1 MNFTKVFQSLTLSL
15 IVSTAFNPINA
26 TITNQEANKQI
37 LRSILT
43 YAKLHPEILKENT
56 PHLVDFNHK
65 YSIDGSANS
74 NLRTIYPLA
83 HQIVDSINS
92 ADLNDILVN
101 LNEAEKMVVF
111 ESLIAMLVAAKD
123 QNLPF
128 DNYSLITYWQILD
141 KFAKTGVAV
150 EKLNLVVKELENIV
164 NSSNEVI
171 FYGRIE
177 KLKGNKKI
185 DQGLKD
191 LLLDFIEKNS
201 KLQNA
206 ELTKKIVLW
215 RFAQN
220 KKQTS

>member
-15 IVSTAFNPINA
+15 IVSTAFNPIDA
-26 TITNQEANKQI
+26 AITNQEAHKQI
-37 LRSILT
+37 LRAVLV

-65 YSIDGSANS
+65 HSIDAVENS

-83 HQIVDSINS
+83 HQIVESIDST
-92 ADLNDILVN
+92 DLNDILIN

-123 QNLPF
+123 QNSPF

-141 KFAKTGVAV
+141 KFAKTGVVV
-150 EKLNLVVKELENIV
+150 EKINLVVKELENIV

-177 KLKGNKKI
+177 KLKSNKKI
-185 DQGLKD
+185 DQSLKD
-191 LLLDFIEKNS
+191 LLLSFIEKNS
-201 KLQNA
+201 KMQNA
-206 ELTKKIVLW
+206 DLTRKIVLW

-220 KKQTS
+220 KK